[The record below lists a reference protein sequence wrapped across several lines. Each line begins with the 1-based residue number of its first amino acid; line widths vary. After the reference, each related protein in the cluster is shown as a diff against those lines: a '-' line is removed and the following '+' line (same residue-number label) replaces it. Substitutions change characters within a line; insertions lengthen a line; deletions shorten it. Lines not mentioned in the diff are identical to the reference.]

1 MLRLLL
7 AATSIVVLPGRVS
20 AADAIEPQH
29 NGPAR
34 HAALAV
40 SFELGL
46 REAIADW
53 GRSHRDDP
61 LALDVVADW
70 MLQDG
75 CHDENG
81 VSDEVIEAVLGE
93 PYPAAADLGGAGRA
107 ARRLLDLAGA

>member
-1 MLRLLL
+1 MVLRVLLV
-7 AATSIVVLPGRVS
+7 AASIGVLPGRIS
-20 AADAIEPQH
+20 AADASEPQH

-40 SFELGL
+40 SFEVGL
-46 REAIADW
+46 LEAIADW

-75 CHDENG
+75 CNDEKG
-81 VSDEVIEAVLGE
+81 VSDEIIEAVLSSLGATAA
-93 PYPAAADLGGAGRA
+93 PYRERQCACGSRT
-107 ARRLLDLAGA
+107 